1 MPPVEEEEL
10 ADVTNLWSDPK
21 TWKHLDNRIPVEG
34 EDVLVPSGYNVI
46 YDIGISPLFKS
57 LEINGRVT
65 FKPA

>member
-1 MPPVEEEEL
+1 M